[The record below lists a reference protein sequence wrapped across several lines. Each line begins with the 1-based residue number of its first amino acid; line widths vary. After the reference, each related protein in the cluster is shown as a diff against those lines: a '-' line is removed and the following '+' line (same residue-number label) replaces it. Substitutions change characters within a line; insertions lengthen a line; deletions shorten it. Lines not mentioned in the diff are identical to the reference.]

1 MSAYAP
7 APTSNDPQLRDAG
20 SIPGTERRRPRAAYA
35 NRLMLAALPTVLTAG
50 AICMATFVATGGL
63 DLETRVLVEAVLTL
77 LASVAAA
84 AAIVAAPAGARLA
97 GAWPIGL
104 LFGFAALTAISVG
117 WSVSPDASWQEA
129 GQLLCYSAVFGAVA
143 LLARASPRSWSG
155 VIAGVALAAVV
166 VCGYALLTKVFP
178 AQLDHDDVY
187 ARLRAPYGYWNAT
200 GLTAALGILACLWLG
215 ARREGHALLSALA
228 YPACGLLMVTLML
241 AYSRGALAVA
251 LIGSAIWLAIV
262 PLRLRGALILIVCG
276 ACAAVV
282 VGFAFSSHALSSEA
296 VALGQRVSAGHQLG
310 VLLAALVVLLE
321 LAGIGIG
328 FALSSH
334 PPSAQT
340 RRRAGALMLV
350 GLAVVALAGVGT
362 LAASHRGLTGTI
374 SHDLSTVTN
383 PNATVANTPGRL
395 TAVASARAR
404 YWKQAI
410 EIFDAHPVL
419 GAGGGGYATARLRY
433 ETGFQ
438 KVTHAHGYIVQT
450 LADLGLVGIGVTL
463 ALLIAWMVAAGR
475 ATHPLNRRWSA
486 WRWRAIDLPYTPERI
501 GLLSMLCI
509 VITFGLHSLVDWTW
523 YVPGTALAALIC
535 AGWLAGRGPVE
546 QPSTASPGPW
556 RHLLPRRLTPLRAAA
571 ACAAIVAALLA
582 AWSQWQ
588 PQRSNEA
595 GQEALALLPNA
606 KAALAAA
613 QTAVHRD
620 PLSLDALRVLASI
633 EEALGRTAQ
642 ARATRQ
648 LAVRQQPANPL
659 AWSELGES
667 DLQSHPRAALA
678 ELRAAYYLNPSE
690 DRDLYVAALNAVAAL
705 KSVPASHSPAGSGAR
720 RARRPGR

>member
-1 MSAYAP
+1 MPAYAP
-7 APTSNDPQLRDAG
+7 APPSGPALGDPERSVD
-20 SIPGTERRRPRAAYA
+20 TERQPGYLACAG
-35 NRLMLAALPTVLTAG
+35 RLASAALPAVLTASVL
-50 AICMATFVATGGL
+50 CLATFVATGGL
-63 DLETRVLVEAVLTL
+63 DLETRVLVEMVLTL
-77 LASVAAA
+77 LAGVAAA
-84 AAIVAAPAGARLA
+84 AAIMAAPPGARLA
-97 GAWPIGL
+97 GAWPTGL
-104 LFGFAALTAISVG
+104 LFAFAALTAISVG

-143 LLARASPRSWSG
+143 LLARACPRSWSG
-155 VIAGVALAAVV
+155 VIAGIALAAVV

-178 AQLDHDDVY
+178 AQLDRDDIY

-200 GLTAALGILACLWLG
+200 GLTAAMGILACLWLG
-215 ARREGHALLSALA
+215 ARRAGHALISALA
-228 YPACGLLMVTLML
+228 YPAVGLLMVTLML

-251 LIGSAIWLAIV
+251 LIGSAIWIAIV

-282 VGFAFSSHALSSEA
+282 VGFAFSSNALSSES
-296 VALGQRVSAGHQLG
+296 VALAQRASAGHQLG
-310 VLLAALVVLLE
+310 VLLAALVVLLM

-328 FALSSH
+328 FALSSR
-334 PPSAQT
+334 PPSARI
-340 RRRAGALMLV
+340 RRRAGSLMLA
-350 GLAVVALAGVGT
+350 GLAIVVLGGVGA

-410 EIFDAHPVL
+410 EVFEASPEL
-419 GAGGGGYATARLRY
+419 GAGGGGYATARQRY
-433 ETGFQ
+433 ETGTQ
-438 KVTHAHGYIVQT
+438 KVTHAHGYVVQT
-450 LADLGLVGIGVTL
+450 LADLGLVGIGLTL

-486 WRWRAIDLPYTPERI
+486 WRWRAIDRPYTPERV

-535 AGWLAGRGPVE
+535 AGWLAGRGPIE
-546 QPSTASPGPW
+546 KPSAASPGPW
-556 RHLLPRRLTPLRAAA
+556 RHLLPRRVTPLRAAT

-588 PQRSNEA
+588 PQRSSEA
-595 GQEALALLPNA
+595 EQEALALLPNA

-613 QTAVHRD
+613 RTAVHRD
-620 PLSLDALRVLASI
+620 PLSLDALRVLASVQ
-633 EEALGRTAQ
+633 EALGDTTK

-648 LAVRQQPANPL
+648 LAVSEQPANPL
-659 AWSELGES
+659 AWSELGEH
-667 DLQSHPRAALA
+667 DLLAHPHAALA
-678 ELRAAYYLNPSE
+678 ELRAAYFLDPSE

-705 KSVPASHSPAGSGAR
+705 KTVPASRSPAGSGGR
-720 RARRPGR
+720 RARRQGR